1 MNKVKNDVRDIVYDG
16 KDFHYIY
23 RVGALIYNY
32 DKSKVLLYYGNNA
45 DFYMLPGGKVKVLET
60 SKKAI
65 KRELKEE
72 LGFDNLE
79 FDFAGISEEI
89 IKDNV
94 FNVHQLTL
102 IYKCI
107 YNGRIT
113 ETNIKGKDS
122 DYNNFEWID
131 IQDLKKLKTHPK
143 EIYTLIEND
152 NIIKHIV
159 EEINE

>member
-1 MNKVKNDVRDIVYDG
+1 MEEEFNNDIVCDG
-16 KDFHYIY
+16 KEFHYIY

-32 DKSKVLLYYGNNA
+32 DKSKVLLYYGNDA
-45 DFYMLPGGKVKVLET
+45 DFYMLPGGKVKALET
-60 SKKAI
+60 SQKAI
-65 KRELKEE
+65 EREIKEE
-72 LGFDNLE
+72 LGFEILE

-94 FNVHQLTL
+94 LNVHQLTL

-107 YNGRIT
+107 YNGEIK
-113 ETNIKGKDS
+113 ETNLKGKDC

-131 IQDLKKLKTHPK
+131 IQDLQDLKTHPK
-143 EIYTLIEND
+143 KIYTLIEND
-152 NIIKHIV
+152 NLIKHIV